1 MVICGLSSGLSSRS
15 ASSRSR
21 PPAFSPVRLRARRDG
36 WSPERQCAFFA
47 ALYATGCVARAARS
61 VGCSRESAYR
71 LRARAGAESFAQ
83 AWDHVLAGPVD
94 PGSPPERFRQVV
106 DWRKVTLEQL
116 HWRVETGLWRP
127 VLYRGRMTAIA
138 RKPYNSA
145 LLRLLSRLD
154 KQVAGAK
161 ATGA

>member
-1 MVICGLSSGLSSRS
+1 M
-15 ASSRSR
+15 
-21 PPAFSPVRLRARRDG
+21 
-36 WSPERQCAFFA
+36 
-47 ALYATGCVARAARS
+47 ARAARS

-83 AWDHVLAGPVD
+83 AWDQVLAGPAE
-94 PGSPPERFRQVV
+94 PGSPPERLRQVA

-116 HWRVETGLWRP
+116 HWRVETGLWQP

-138 RKPYNSA
+138 RKADNSA
-145 LLRLLSRLD
+145 LLRLLARLD